1 MQALRSLTRGRHG
14 REWTRGGRRAS
25 KGSTAVEDAPS
36 TNTENTDSST
46 TSSPSNSKGHN
57 VRRLSTFLNTQAE
70 SDEYTATALAKTR
83 LLSEEIKAEELKKAE
98 EQLNKAIDDAVDPR
112 LVPKR
117 RVSHTLSPENV
128 RPPVPGAN
136 PNAPPE
142 WLERIRKAC
151 FACILGSETRTHHY
165 AKTQGGRLMSV
176 MEADKPPVRPP
187 RPPAKPGEK
196 KPSQTDPSLIQAMEA
211 TSMAGV

>member
-83 LLSEEIKAEELKKAE
+83 QLSEEIKAEELKKAE

-136 PNAPPE
+136 AWNWRVGRSSGRYSMTCAPLDSTRSGYCASTCGAFQPSHAA
-142 WLERIRKAC
+142 AC
-151 FACILGSETRTHHY
+151 SR
-165 AKTQGGRLMSV
+165 SS
-176 MEADKPPVRPP
+176 P
-187 RPPAKPGEK
+187 
-196 KPSQTDPSLIQAMEA
+196 
-211 TSMAGV
+211 

>member
-70 SDEYTATALAKTR
+70 SDEYTATALHDELIHRAQPKHDR
-83 LLSEEIKAEELKKAE
+83 VEPLLDQDRPDR
-98 EQLNKAIDDAVDPR
+98 EQ
-112 LVPKR
+112 
-117 RVSHTLSPENV
+117 
-128 RPPVPGAN
+128 
-136 PNAPPE
+136 
-142 WLERIRKAC
+142 
-151 FACILGSETRTHHY
+151 
-165 AKTQGGRLMSV
+165 
-176 MEADKPPVRPP
+176 
-187 RPPAKPGEK
+187 
-196 KPSQTDPSLIQAMEA
+196 
-211 TSMAGV
+211 